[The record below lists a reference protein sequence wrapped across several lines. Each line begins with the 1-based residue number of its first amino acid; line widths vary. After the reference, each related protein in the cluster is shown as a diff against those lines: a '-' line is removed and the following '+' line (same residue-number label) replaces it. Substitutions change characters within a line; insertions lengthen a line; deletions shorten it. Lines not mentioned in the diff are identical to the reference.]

1 MRKTKNFALVLG
13 AVLVLVAGSL
23 ASAQSVFQKQ
33 TANDGTFVGSSQ
45 GETLYAQLDDP
56 SGSAF
61 TDQAFEA
68 VYAAYDGTGADDF
81 QVTSAIGWDVTTLNT
96 PGALQ
101 PPAGQVPFFVSN
113 AFHADG
119 GGIPGA
125 ALAGCSFPGNTSF
138 TTDGT
143 GDLSIDVTGCNL
155 PPGETWVSQIVRL
168 DFNPFGQ
175 HFWATR
181 NTALGTP
188 AQWQNPGDGFA
199 SGCTSWTNASLCGG
213 IGADNLFEILG
224 KERTA
229 TTTTTTTSGVPALGP
244 LGIGVMLLALGGG
257 SAYVLGRRRQA

>member
-1 MRKTKNFALVLG
+1 MRKTKSFALVLG
-13 AVLVLVAGSL
+13 AVLVLVAGSM
-23 ASAQSVFQKQ
+23 ASAQVFQKQ
-33 TANDGTFVGSSQ
+33 KADAGSFTMPSTGQ
-45 GETLYAQLDDP
+45 VLYSQLDDP

-81 QVTSAIGWDVTTLNT
+81 VVTSANGWDLTTLNT

-113 AFHADG
+113 EFHGDAG
-119 GGIPGA
+119 GVPGG
-125 ALAGCSFPGNTSF
+125 ALAGCSFPGNVNF

-143 GDLSIDVTGCNL
+143 GDLSIDVTGCSAPAGNA
-155 PPGETWVSQIVRL
+155 WVSQIVRL

-199 SGCTSWTNASLCGG
+199 SGCTSWTNAQTCGSV
-213 IGADNLFEILG
+213 GADNLFEILG
-224 KERTA
+224 KEGTPQQ
-229 TTTTTTTSGVPALGP
+229 TTTTTTAVPAVGP
-244 LGIGVMLLALGGG
+244 LGIGLMLLALGGG